1 MGQGKQNPVP
11 DQLQANA
18 DARTMPSGVEHFYD
32 SLADAYHL
40 IFDDWNRAIARQ
52 AGVLDPLIRG
62 KLRRRCISLHD
73 CACGI
78 GTQAIGL
85 AALGY
90 EVSGSDLSLA
100 SVERAA
106 SEAAKRGLTIQFEVS
121 DMTKLA
127 EYPSDRFDVLGAFDN
142 ALPHLSKDQVTAAA
156 SSFRRVLRSN
166 GLFIASIRDY
176 DDLIQTR
183 PDFQGPSFFDT
194 PDSRRI
200 VHQVWDWI
208 DADSYDVHL
217 YLSLQ
222 REGRWEVLHFC
233 SRYRCLLR
241 AELTTALYSAGF
253 TDVEWLM
260 PSATGYYQPLVVAH
274 AP

>member
-1 MGQGKQNPVP
+1 MDRKAQAPSPVP
-11 DQLQANA
+11 
-18 DARTMPSGVEHFYD
+18 SGIEHFYD

-40 IFDDWNRAIARQ
+40 IFDDWDAAIARQ
-52 AGVLDPLIRG
+52 AGVLDALIRD
-62 KLRRRCISLHD
+62 KLGQECIRLHD

-90 EVSGSDLSLA
+90 EVAGSDLSRTAIRRA
-100 SVERAA
+100 S

-121 DMTKLA
+121 DMTNLA
-127 EYPSDRFDVLGAFDN
+127 EYPAGRFDVLGAFDN
-142 ALPHLSKDQVTAAA
+142 ALPHLSIDQVTAAG
-156 SSFRRVLRSN
+156 STFSRVLRSK

-176 DDLIQTR
+176 DSLIQTR
-183 PDFQGPSFFDT
+183 PEFQGPSFFVT
-194 PDSRRI
+194 HDSRRI
-200 VHQVWDWI
+200 VHQVWDWVTV
-208 DADSYDVHL
+208 DSYDVHL
-217 YLSLQ
+217 YISLQ
-222 REGRWEVLHFC
+222 RKGRWEVLHFS

-241 AELTTALYSAGF
+241 SELTAALRAGGF

-260 PSATGYYQPLVVAH
+260 PSATGYYQPIVSAR